1 MTIEVTNY
9 ISLMENDIRLN
20 LCDKYAAIVLDN
32 IAKSTDEL
40 INETGNSIYK
50 LTTQSPDNTKRM
62 AFIKLYANITQI
74 LSGYPVD
81 DKTAIFS
88 IMITKYAIYVKKPE
102 YPFNIPKIEF
112 GNGYYAVIFRCEN
125 GSKLI
130 QVFIM
135 KNNIVVGGGQFN
147 NREISWTNKILFRNN
162 SLMLIV

>member
-50 LTTQSPDNTKRM
+50 LTTQSPDHTKRM
-62 AFIKLYANITQI
+62 AFISFRVADTP
-74 LSGYPVD
+74 S
-81 DKTAIFS
+81 FS
-88 IMITKYAIYVKKPE
+88 CGVTD
-102 YPFNIPKIEF
+102 
-112 GNGYYAVIFRCEN
+112 
-125 GSKLI
+125 
-130 QVFIM
+130 
-135 KNNIVVGGGQFN
+135 
-147 NREISWTNKILFRNN
+147 